1 MVQMQTAERLARRTP
16 FFYGWVVLFSAG
28 SSMFVRN
35 AAASLTLAVFVYPL
49 SQELGWSRTLIAG
62 AASAGGLVASA
73 TSPGIGWLI
82 DRYGAKIVL
91 ATSVFVLGL
100 ATISLAWAVAPLTFY
115 LAYGAG
121 RMIFSSPL
129 QIGASVVVSRWFIR
143 MRGRAVGLLSL
154 THSAGM
160 VLFPLIASV
169 TIAYRDYQSA
179 WIVLGV
185 MAWVI
190 ALPPVILFI
199 AETPEDVGLAPD
211 GDSAP
216 VDSDAADSGQPSAQ
230 DPVWTAGQAM
240 RTKTLWLLAVGVGL
254 LFVIHSGTNI
264 HLVAY
269 FRDQGLGETIA
280 ASAISVMAV
289 SMAASSVPWGWI
301 VERLPIRMS
310 FMLTAAAMA
319 AASVLFISADS
330 TEEAYAY
337 SAVFGFALAGLLTV
351 PPVAYANYFGRL
363 SLGTIRGVT
372 EPFMS
377 LGQAIGAVVSG
388 AIYDVTDSYT
398 IAFLTFATLGVATM
412 AGIAFASK
420 PSPPSAPADLGEN

>member
-1 MVQMQTAERLARRTP
+1 MQTAQRLAQRTP
-16 FFYGWVVLFSAG
+16 FYYGWVVLFSAG

-35 AAASLTLAVFVYPL
+35 ATASITLAVFVYPL
-49 SQELGWSRTLIAG
+49 SEELGWSRTLIAG
-62 AASAGGLVASA
+62 AASVGGLAASA
-73 TSPGIGWLI
+73 SSPGIGWLI
-82 DRYGAKIVL
+82 DRYGARVVL

-100 ATISLAWAVAPLTFY
+100 ATVSLAWAVAPLTFY

-129 QIGASVVVSRWFIR
+129 QIGPSVVASRWFIR

-154 THSAGM
+154 MHSSGM

-169 TIAYRDYQSA
+169 TIAFRDYQSA

-190 ALPPVILFI
+190 ALPPVIFLI
-199 AETPEDVGLAPD
+199 AETPEDLGLKPD

-216 VDSDAADSGQPSAQ
+216 ADSPTENGGKQRLADEPI
-230 DPVWTAGQAM
+230 WTARQAM

-254 LFVIHSGTNI
+254 LFVVHSGTNI

-269 FRDQGLGETIA
+269 FRDQDLGATVA
-280 ASAISVMAV
+280 ASAISVMAL
-289 SMAASSVPWGWI
+289 SMAASSVIWGWI
-301 VERLPIRMS
+301 VERLPIRIS
-310 FMLTAAAMA
+310 FMLTAAVMVV
-319 AASVLFISADS
+319 ASVSFIGADS
-330 TEEAYAY
+330 MIEAYVY
-337 SAVFGFALAGLLTV
+337 SGVFGFALAGLLVV
-351 PPVAYANYFGRL
+351 PPVTYADYFGRL

-388 AIYDVTDSYT
+388 AIFDITDSYT
-398 IAFLTFATLGVATM
+398 SAFMTFAVLGVVTM
-412 AGIAFASK
+412 AGIAFASR
-420 PSPPSAPADLGEN
+420 PRAPAAAGQG

>member
-1 MVQMQTAERLARRTP
+1 
-16 FFYGWVVLFSAG
+16 
-28 SSMFVRN
+28 MFVRN

>member
-1 MVQMQTAERLARRTP
+1 MQTAERLARRTP

-351 PPVAYANYFGRL
+351 PPVAYADYFGRL

>member
-1 MVQMQTAERLARRTP
+1 MQTAERLARRTP

>member
-1 MVQMQTAERLARRTP
+1 
-16 FFYGWVVLFSAG
+16 
-28 SSMFVRN
+28 MFVRN

-351 PPVAYANYFGRL
+351 PPVAYADYFGRL

>member
-1 MVQMQTAERLARRTP
+1 MQTAERLSRRTP

-49 SQELGWSRTLIAG
+49 SEELGWSRTLIAG

-91 ATSVFVLGL
+91 ATSVFILGL

-121 RMIFSSPL
+121 RVIFSSPL

-185 MAWVI
+185 MAWLI
-190 ALPPVILFI
+190 ALPPVILLI

-211 GDSAP
+211 RDAAP
-216 VDSDAADSGQPSAQ
+216 VDSDSADWGQRSAQ
-230 DPVWTAGQAM
+230 DPVWTARQAM

-280 ASAISVMAV
+280 ASAISVMAI

-301 VERLPIRMS
+301 VERLPIRVS
-310 FMLTAAAMA
+310 FMLTAAAMV
-319 AASVLFISADS
+319 AASVLFIGADS
-330 TEEAYAY
+330 PAEAYAY

-351 PPVAYANYFGRL
+351 PPVAYADYFGRL

-398 IAFLTFATLGVATM
+398 IAFLTFAALGVVTI
-412 AGIAFASK
+412 AGVAFASK
-420 PSPPSAPADLGEN
+420 PSPPGAKAARSEN